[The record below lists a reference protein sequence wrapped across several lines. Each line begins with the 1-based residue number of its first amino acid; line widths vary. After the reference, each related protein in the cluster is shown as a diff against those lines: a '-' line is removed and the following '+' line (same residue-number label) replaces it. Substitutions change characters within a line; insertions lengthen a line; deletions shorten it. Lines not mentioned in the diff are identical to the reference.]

1 LADQLNPSPPAAE
14 RARTVLTHAASVVI
28 DIAGELTEEIDI
40 IGVDADGSLVL
51 QVHGQGPLGTRVTE
65 DAPGCTL
72 EAALVSPAPGP
83 DRILDHVTVFGKIGP
98 AADHE
103 SALQVIANDR
113 RTRMIRHSDASVL
126 LRLSIGHLLLHGEA
140 VDLNTYAQA
149 ESDPLAPGSDHFVE
163 HLVRGHASEV
173 LQLRGR
179 HA

>member
-1 LADQLNPSPPAAE
+1 LADQLNQWPPAAD
-14 RARTVLTHAASVVI
+14 RARTVLTHATSVVI

-103 SALQVIANDR
+103 SALQVIANDH
-113 RTRMIRHSDASVL
+113 RTRMIRHFGCVCPASAFDRASVVARRSRRPQR
-126 LRLSIGHLLLHGEA
+126 LRPSR
-140 VDLNTYAQA
+140 V
-149 ESDPLAPGSDHFVE
+149 
-163 HLVRGHASEV
+163 
-173 LQLRGR
+173 
-179 HA
+179 